1 MPKICLYCARYS
13 FEPLEPT
20 PLGNGYLAAYL
31 VQQNIVTEDEILIA
45 ENIEEVLAFKPDIL
59 GISSVSQVIN
69 DAKRC
74 ALTCKEE
81 LGSLTILGGYH
92 ISGLPNKLPDEFDI
106 GVIGEGE
113 KTFAEIVELFKSKR
127 LNNDTIEGVKGICYK
142 NYKSEIIVNEK
153 RELIK
158 DLDILP
164 FPRRPEKYLR
174 ERPIFTSRGC
184 PYNCTFCASHSFWR
198 NRYRLRSAD
207 SVVKEISWIVE
218 HYKPEL
224 ISIQDDLWM
233 ADKARF
239 RKIVEMLDA
248 SGITREVGFIGMC
261 RSNLMGEEEIMLFK
275 KMNYQFIRFGGET
288 GSDALLKRIK
298 GKNISINDHQRVVD
312 LCHKHNIRCSASF
325 MAGVPGERV
334 EDLKETIRF
343 LRKNKGKININGYYF
358 FNPVP
363 GTELWESLKKEN
375 LIRDDFPFEKLMFNF
390 LKDNFSW
397 DNVMYF
403 NEKNVPLKK
412 FKKIVE
418 NIKREFIYRK
428 PTKVKL
434 LRRYAKNLLL
444 KTRDILFKNFKF
456 ISEWKSY

>member
-31 VQQNIVTEDEILIA
+31 IQQNIVAENEILIA
-45 ENIEEVLAFKPDIL
+45 EDIEEIVVFKPDIL
-59 GISSVSQVIN
+59 GIGSVSQVIN
-69 DAKRC
+69 DAKSC
-74 ALTCKEE
+74 ALKCKEKF
-81 LGSLTILGGYH
+81 GSLTIIGGYH
-92 ISGLPNKLPDEFDI
+92 ISGLPDLLPDGFDI

-113 KTFAEIVELFKSKR
+113 VTFAEIIELYKHNQ
-127 LNNDTIEGVKGICYK
+127 LNRDTLAGVKGICYR
-142 NYKSEIIVNEK
+142 NSNGDVIVNDR

-158 DLDILP
+158 DLDVLP
-164 FPRRPEKYLR
+164 FPCRPKKYLR

-207 SVVKEISWIVE
+207 SVVDEISWIVE
-218 HYKPEL
+218 KYKPEL

-233 ADKARF
+233 ADKTRMQ
-239 RKIVEMLDA
+239 KIVNKLEAL
-248 SGITREVGFIGMC
+248 GITEKVGFIGMC
-261 RSNLMGEEEIMLFK
+261 RSNLMGEEEILLFK

-288 GSDALLKRIK
+288 GSDSLLKRIK
-298 GKNISINDHQRVVD
+298 GKNISIDDHQKVVD

-325 MAGVPGERV
+325 MAGIPGETTN
-334 EDLKETIRF
+334 DLNETIRF
-343 LRKNKGKININGYYF
+343 LRKNKGKISINGYYF

-363 GTELWESLKKEN
+363 GTELWETLKKEN
-375 LIRDDFPFEKLMFNF
+375 LIADTFPFEKLMFNF

-403 NEKNVPLKK
+403 NEKNIPLLE
-412 FKKIVE
+412 FKKIIE
-418 NIKREFIYRK
+418 NIKNEFIYRK
-428 PTKVKL
+428 PSKSKIL
-434 LRRYAKNLLL
+434 LRYVKSLIL
-444 KTRDILFKNFKF
+444 KICGTL
-456 ISEWKSY
+456 WKSLNFIKEW